1 MRRTLVLL
9 QLLLW
14 INRIYAFYPFIPKFR
29 VADGREGAG
38 GGVDRSDAALRSRT
52 AQGGRPITLELSR
65 KASSSDSD
73 ESLMERVSRIADG
86 LAAKYGSQT
95 RTEDDAS
102 FSRRENEHD
111 VMKAEEPTASNS
123 AGIHQDGTDFS
134 YFLEVK
140 LGAEGKP
147 VYMLLDTGASTT
159 WVMGA
164 NCTSEACATHDTFG
178 PDDSSS
184 FVDTGA
190 SFKIQYGT
198 GEVSGHIVRDSMS
211 IAELNTTSDFGLAT
225 VTSNEFT
232 RFPFEGILGLST
244 SPDSFLSTIKD
255 AGLLDKNVFGVS
267 LSRASDGPND
277 GEITFGAA
285 NKDRYE
291 GEITYASLVKG
302 DSWAIPLDDVT
313 VDSRPVG
320 LKGKTA
326 YIDTGTTYAFAPKD
340 QVAALFDK
348 VPGASSG
355 DDGSS
360 YTAPCDSKVSIA
372 FTFAGASWNISSAD
386 LLSATPKEN
395 VCTANIF
402 GIEVVKG
409 SWLLGDVFLKN
420 VYSVFDLDESR
431 IGFAAKLASSG
442 GRTTSTSTTAS
453 TTSPTGS
460 PAGTTSE
467 SSTGSSDAPS
477 ASHSIDTGFS
487 SNPSA
492 ETSPSPAEPSS
503 DAIPTEESRAGQLRT
518 AVDETACPF
527 AGRQTYGNSSG
538 KGLVEA
544 KDCTVT
550 MRPRDQIRT
559 NWTGI
564 LSLVVET
571 QKCCGNSTMA
581 KAKTHTS
588 SSHRAEATRSTS
600 TSSSSS
606 GGGNNNNREDR
617 HIAAA
622 PGNEEAHG
630 LLSAGSLSDD
640 DDGTDDYDAED
651 GFVVHPGEDDP
662 APSGRPNRGRMTS
675 RVRFDLRPTNIPP
688 PANGVHRDD
697 GAGSPT
703 YSDDQDDA
711 SCRRASRDDFEF
723 HIDDPPG
730 SSGSDRRPLLT
741 DIEAP
746 SVTVANSPIW
756 GGGAHGDAPWMERP
770 KSGLRPAFMNMANS
784 IIGAGIIGQ
793 PYAFKEAGLLAG
805 VALLLALTVVV
816 DWTIRLIV
824 VNSKLSG
831 ASSFQGT
838 VEHCFGRP
846 GLVAISVAQWAF
858 AFGGMVAFAV
868 IVGDSIPY
876 VFRAIWP
883 ELRDIPV
890 LGLLADRRA
899 VIVIF
904 VVGVSYPLTLYRDI
918 AKLAKASTL
927 ALISMVVILVTV
939 IVQSVLAPPEARGSF
954 STPLLTV
961 NSGIFQA
968 VGVISFAFVC
978 HHNSLLIYGSLKT
991 PTLDRFA
998 TVTHYS
1004 VGVSTLA
1011 CLAMALAG
1019 FLVFGDRTRG
1029 NVLNNFPA
1037 DNTMVT
1043 LARLCFGLN
1052 MLTTLPLEAFVCRE
1066 VVLNYFLPPDAPFN
1080 LRLHVALSTAHVA
1093 AALAVS
1099 LLTCD
1104 VGAVFD
1110 LVGATSACALAY
1122 VLPPLCFLRLSSR
1135 RGWRTYAAWGVVVF
1149 GFVVMFISVAQ
1160 AVGRMIAGH
1169 GEAVQ
1174 CM

>member
-1 MRRTLVLL
+1 MYRTLVLL
-9 QLLLW
+9 QVLLW
-14 INRIYAFYPFIPKFR
+14 VNGIHAFYPFAPKFR

-38 GGVDRSDAALRSRT
+38 QGVDRSDAALRSRT
-52 AQGGRPITLELSR
+52 AQGDRPITLKLSR
-65 KASSSDSD
+65 KASSFDSD
-73 ESLMERVSRIADG
+73 ESLMDRVSRIADG
-86 LAAKYGSQT
+86 LAAKYGSRT
-95 RTEDDAS
+95 RTKEDAS

-147 VYMLLDTGASTT
+147 LYMLLDTGASTT

-164 NCTSEACATHDTFG
+164 NCTSEACTTHDSFG

-184 FVDTGA
+184 FVDTGT
-190 SFKIQYGT
+190 SFAIQYGT
-198 GEVSGHIVRDSMS
+198 GEVSGHVVRDSMS
-211 IAELNTTSDFGLAT
+211 IAEMNTTFDFGLAS
-225 VTSNEFT
+225 VTSNEFA
-232 RFPFEGILGLST
+232 RFPFEGILGMST
-244 SPDSFLSTIKD
+244 SPDSFLSAIKD
-255 AGLLDKNVFGVS
+255 AELLDNNVFGIS

-277 GEITFGAA
+277 GEIMFGAA
-285 NKDRYE
+285 NTDRYE
-291 GEITYASLVKG
+291 GEITYAPLVTG
-302 DSWAIPLDDVT
+302 NSWAIPLDDVM
-313 VDSRPVG
+313 VDGQPVG
-320 LKGKTA
+320 IKGKTA
-326 YIDTGTTYAFAPKD
+326 YLDTGTTYAFAPKD

-360 YTAPCDSKVSIA
+360 YTVPCGSKVPIA
-372 FTFAGASWNISSAD
+372 FTFSGASWNISSAD
-386 LLSATPKEN
+386 LLSATPMEN

-402 GIEVVKG
+402 GIEIVRE

-431 IGFAAKLASSG
+431 IGFAAKLAPSG
-442 GRTTSTSTTAS
+442 GDTTTTS
-453 TTSPTGS
+453 TTSPTDS
-460 PAGTTSE
+460 PPNSPTATTSE
-467 SSTGSSDAPS
+467 SSSGSSATPS
-477 ASHSIDTGFS
+477 AAPSIDTGLS

-492 ETSPSPAEPSS
+492 ESSSSPVEPSP
-503 DAIPTEESRAGQLRT
+503 DATLTEESRAGQLRT
-518 AVDETACPF
+518 GVDETAGLL

-538 KGLVEA
+538 KGLVKA
-544 KDCTVT
+544 KDCTVA
-550 MRPRDQIRT
+550 MRPRDQI
-559 NWTGI
+559 
-564 LSLVVET
+564 
-571 QKCCGNSTMA
+571 STMA
-581 KAKTHTS
+581 KAKTYTS
-588 SSHRAEATRSTS
+588 SSHRAEAARS
-600 TSSSSS
+600 TSSSS
-606 GGGNNNNREDR
+606 GNNNNREDR
-617 HIAAA
+617 HSATT

-630 LLSAGSLSDD
+630 LLSAGELSD
-640 DDGTDDYDAED
+640 DDGTDDYDAEE

-662 APSGRPNRGRMTS
+662 APSGRPKSGRTTS

-688 PANGVHRDD
+688 PANGIHRGD
-697 GAGSPT
+697 GPGSPT
-703 YSDDQDDA
+703 YSDDIDDA

-723 HIDDPPG
+723 DMDD
-730 SSGSDRRPLLT
+730 SSGTSRSDRRPLLT

-756 GGGAHGDAPWMERP
+756 GDGADGNAPWTERP

-883 ELRDIPV
+883 ELHDIPV

-939 IVQSVLAPPEARGSF
+939 IVQSILAPPEARGLF

-998 TVTHYS
+998 KVTHYS

-1019 FLVFGDRTRG
+1019 FLAFGDRTRG

-1066 VVLNYFLPPDAPFN
+1066 VVLNYFLPPDAPFD

-1149 GFVVMFISVAQ
+1149 GFVVMIISVAQ
-1160 AVGRMIAGH
+1160 AVGKMISGD